1 MTENSGTPDQ
11 TPEGVPAA
19 ENPGTE
25 FNPQSAY
32 PAEQPPAYGQPPYPQ
47 PPYGQPQYGQPQYG
61 QPQYGQPQYGQP
73 QYGQPQYGQPQYG
86 YPQQPGYLQPFT
98 SYAVPNHT
106 KATTALV
113 LGLISLVGGFMCLVP
128 VLVSPFAWVTGHKA
142 RKEIRAAN
150 GQLGGE
156 GMATAGMVLG
166 IIGTVLLALVV
177 IGIVIL
183 VIVAI
188 NDPSAF
194 DDSSTV

>member
-19 ENPGTE
+19 ESPGTE
-25 FNPQSAY
+25 FNPQSGY
-32 PAEQPPAYGQPPYPQ
+32 PAEQPPQPQYGQPQYEQPQYGQ

-61 QPQYGQPQYGQP
+61 QPQYGQQQ
-73 QYGQPQYGQPQYG
+73 QYG
-86 YPQQPGYLQPFT
+86 YPQQPGYHQPFT
-98 SYAVPNHT
+98 SYAAPNHT

-113 LGLISLVGGFMCLVP
+113 LGLISLVGGFMCVVP

-142 RKEIRAAN
+142 RREIREAN

-166 IIGTVLLALVV
+166 IIGTVLLALVI
-177 IGIVIL
+177 IGIVII

-194 DDSSTV
+194 DDSGTV